1 MRHGKEAETEQRM
14 DAALRV
20 DKNPFALRSLELET
34 VEAVA
39 RCYRAPY
46 NTYGK
51 VKAYIREWGRL
62 PPEEY
67 RLPRYKWQQQ
77 PRRGTRC
84 RSLRGLESASA
95 LPDAAA
101 AGGGG
106 DAGQHHP
113 LLGVPAGGAETP
125 LKKRERPVGA
135 ETQPDAQKQKGRN
148 SRWPTRKTRQTA
160 RPTYSITR
168 RRAKHKRRRRHGLF

>member
-34 VEAVA
+34 VAAVA

-46 NTYGK
+46 NTEGLHPGMGAAAAGGIPAAP
-51 VKAYIREWGRL
+51 VQMAAAAPAGDAV
-62 PPEEY
+62 PD
-67 RLPRYKWQQQ
+67 
-77 PRRGTRC
+77 
-84 RSLRGLESASA
+84 LRGLESASA

-101 AGGGG
+101 AGGGR

-160 RPTYSITR
+160 RPTYRITR

>member
-1 MRHGKEAETEQRM
+1 MRHGKEVETEQRM

-20 DKNPFALRSLELET
+20 DKNPFALRSLEIET
-34 VEAVA
+34 AAAVA

-84 RSLRGLESASA
+84 RTCGGWNPQAPCPMLQLRE
-95 LPDAAA
+95 A
-101 AGGGG
+101 AGMRG
-106 DAGQHHP
+106 
-113 LLGVPAGGAETP
+113 
-125 LKKRERPVGA
+125 
-135 ETQPDAQKQKGRN
+135 
-148 SRWPTRKTRQTA
+148 
-160 RPTYSITR
+160 SIIR
-168 RRAKHKRRRRHGLF
+168 CSAYRRAGRKRP

>member
-67 RLPRYKWQQQ
+67 RLPRYKWQQR

-84 RSLRGLESASA
+84 RTCGGWNPQAPCPMLQLRE
-95 LPDAAA
+95 A
-101 AGGGG
+101 AGMRG
-106 DAGQHHP
+106 
-113 LLGVPAGGAETP
+113 
-125 LKKRERPVGA
+125 
-135 ETQPDAQKQKGRN
+135 
-148 SRWPTRKTRQTA
+148 
-160 RPTYSITR
+160 SIIR
-168 RRAKHKRRRRHGLF
+168 C